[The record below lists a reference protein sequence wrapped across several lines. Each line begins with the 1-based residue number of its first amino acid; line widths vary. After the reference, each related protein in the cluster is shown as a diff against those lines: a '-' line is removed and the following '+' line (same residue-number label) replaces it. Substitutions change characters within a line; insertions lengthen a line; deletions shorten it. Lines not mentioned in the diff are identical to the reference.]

1 MNPNAI
7 DPKYQSRSAPKWPE
21 LINQRF
27 PSNQQI
33 VEFILVVRN
42 QMDLTTWSELFSLFK
57 IRLDRNLYLTS
68 LQSDWVSTTWW
79 GILSNGLLCL
89 FSAWN
94 FLTQLFHLE
103 ELFLWN
109 FLTQLFHLEELRL
122 LRTMEVS
129 QLLLSPPH
137 LLILHSCHIVPLS
150 ILPDLRKQWPQL
162 AIISFSTCN
171 GRDLHKIAHILHN
184 IVSVT
189 SAVWAMLK
197 QWQLSP
203 LHLLSQCSVQELPQC
218 SVHCTLHCTLYKGS
232 QGTRHRRSPHPR
244 INHLWPQDR
253 PWIPT
258 IKPPLSPSQGV
269 SPQTH
274 KYNPI

>member
-1 MNPNAI
+1 M
-7 DPKYQSRSAPKWPE
+7 
-21 LINQRF
+21 
-27 PSNQQI
+27 
-33 VEFILVVRN
+33 
-42 QMDLTTWSELFSLFK
+42 
-57 IRLDRNLYLTS
+57 
-68 LQSDWVSTTWW
+68 
-79 GILSNGLLCL
+79 
-89 FSAWN
+89 
-94 FLTQLFHLE
+94 LTQLFHFE

-203 LHLLSQCSVQELPQC
+203 LHLLSQCSVQGIPKR
-218 SVHCTLHCTLYKGS
+218 SVHCTLHCTRAHKGPDI
-232 QGTRHRRSPHPR
+232 GDLLIRGLITCDPKIAPGY
-244 INHLWPQDR
+244 
-253 PWIPT
+253 
-258 IKPPLSPSQGV
+258 PP
-269 SPQTH
+269 
-274 KYNPI
+274 